1 MEESGHIIGQSCPF
15 LPPARRRA
23 KKQAPKQ
30 GKLCFGA
37 HWLSSASRWAAP
49 AVIGR
54 NGVEKVIEINLNETE
69 KAAFAKSAE
78 AVRNTNKIL
87 HEIGAL

>member
-1 MEESGHIIGQSCPF
+1 MVCSWSSRCPHRGKHHQRREKVFPSCVHLEGQYGQDDLYIG
-15 LPPARRRA
+15 
-23 KKQAPKQ
+23 
-30 GKLCFGA
+30 
-37 HWLSSASRWAAP
+37 AP

>member
-1 MEESGHIIGQSCPF
+1 MTHRMTIAGVTRDLPICKVTDDLYIG
-15 LPPARRRA
+15 
-23 KKQAPKQ
+23 
-30 GKLCFGA
+30 
-37 HWLSSASRWAAP
+37 AP

>member
-1 MEESGHIIGQSCPF
+1 MSKKVCSFRRNIKMTYEMDIAGLKRELPLCKVTDDLYIG
-15 LPPARRRA
+15 
-23 KKQAPKQ
+23 
-30 GKLCFGA
+30 
-37 HWLSSASRWAAP
+37 AP

-78 AVRNTNKIL
+78 AVRNTNKVL
-87 HEIGAL
+87 YEIGAL